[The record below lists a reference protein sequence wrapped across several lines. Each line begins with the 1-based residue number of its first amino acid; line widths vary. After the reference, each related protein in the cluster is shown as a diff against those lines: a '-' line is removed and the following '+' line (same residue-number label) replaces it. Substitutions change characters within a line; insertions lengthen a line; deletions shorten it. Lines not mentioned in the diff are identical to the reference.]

1 MVGCACWLSR
11 RHHVQAAPRAPGA
24 RSPEHCAQGRGSR
37 RFSRRVQRAKSS
49 CSTLAH
55 THCGSTPGS
64 AHGLRPWWG
73 QLVVPFPGFSPTFSD
88 PGARHVSV
96 RQGPA
101 STVTVLVVVRG
112 SRNRQVSLHP
122 REFQCVLPYFTS
134 AFLLQLQLSV
144 QKTSAPAS
152 EMQTTALERPHVQL
166 CKD

>member
-64 AHGLRPWWG
+64 AHGLRPRWG

-88 PGARHVSV
+88 PGTRHVSV

-112 SRNRQVSLHP
+112 SRNRHRFLSILVSSSVFSPTLHQP
-122 REFQCVLPYFTS
+122 SSSNPN
-134 AFLLQLQLSV
+134 FLSRRHQLQPRKCRR
-144 QKTSAPAS
+144 QP
-152 EMQTTALERPHVQL
+152 
-166 CKD
+166 